1 MGGIFSSN
9 KNKIISFDSL
19 NENLVSN
26 YNEEYN
32 SGSNSNS
39 KNKIN
44 INSYIEPLIFEINKL
59 KEDNQKMLVEI
70 KFLHDKNKKFENEIN
85 KIQNN
90 YGKEIFTLTEG
101 YSSLQKDIGT
111 LLNNQKIISD
121 VLQKIP

>member
-9 KNKIISFDSL
+9 KNKNKIMSFDSL

-26 YNEEYN
+26 YN
-32 SGSNSNS
+32 NSN
-39 KNKIN
+39 NNNNNNNIN

-59 KEDNQKMLVEI
+59 KEENQKMLVEI

-121 VLQKIP
+121 VLQKFP

>member
-1 MGGIFSSN
+1 
-9 KNKIISFDSL
+9 
-19 NENLVSN
+19 
-26 YNEEYN
+26 
-32 SGSNSNS
+32 
-39 KNKIN
+39 
-44 INSYIEPLIFEINKL
+44 
-59 KEDNQKMLVEI
+59 MLVEI

-121 VLQKIP
+121 VLQKFP

>member
-32 SGSNSNS
+32 SGSNS

-101 YSSLQKDIGT
+101 YSLLQKDIET

>member
-1 MGGIFSSN
+1 MGSVFSSN
-9 KNKIISFDSL
+9 KNKNKIMSFDSL

-26 YNEEYN
+26 YNGEY
-32 SGSNSNS
+32 S
-39 KNKIN
+39 KNN
-44 INSYIEPLIFEINKL
+44 INNFIEPLIFEINKL
-59 KEDNQKMLVEI
+59 KEENQKMLVEI

-121 VLQKIP
+121 VLQKFP

>member
-9 KNKIISFDSL
+9 KNKIMSFDSL

-32 SGSNSNS
+32 SSS

>member
-9 KNKIISFDSL
+9 KNKIMSLDSL

-32 SGSNSNS
+32 SSS
-39 KNKIN
+39 KKKIN

-121 VLQKIP
+121 VLQKNS

>member
-32 SGSNSNS
+32 SGSNS

-121 VLQKIP
+121 VLQKFP